1 MSSAN
6 TSTPNGRSD
15 ADSIDLF
22 LSYNSSDREPVQSF
36 REILQTSHVSTFFDR
51 ENLYPGVPWFDALQD
66 ALSKVSAVAV
76 FVGKQ
81 GLGVWQKR
89 EMVLALDRQ
98 AKEEKL
104 GHSFPVIPILLPNA
118 DLSVAPGF
126 LLLNTFIDLRSSL
139 NNPAALDTL
148 VHAIKGGALLS
159 PSQPPVALCPYR
171 ALRSFREEDAPL
183 FFGRE
188 AFAEGLLKKV
198 LNHNLV
204 AVVGSSGSGKSSVVQ
219 AGLLPHLRRALPPQP
234 TWDVIIFT
242 PGKRPFHNLA
252 AALIPLLEVEASE
265 TQRLVAAGRLGSSL
279 AGGEVAL
286 EAAIDSA
293 LKKSQGTDRL
303 LIVVDQFEELFTLT
317 PETEREPF
325 IKSLLQAV
333 ELLPITIVVTLRA
346 DFYSQ
351 AISISRDLSD
361 RIQEGLINLGPMTN
375 EELRRSI
382 ENPAKSVGLEFE
394 PGLVPRII
402 DHVKEQPGN
411 LPLLEFALTEL
422 WGRRNGRLLN
432 GNAYDEI
439 GGGARRYQ

>member
-22 LSYNSSDREPVQSF
+22 LSYNNSDREPVQSF

-51 ENLYPGVPWFDALQD
+51 ENLYPGLPWFDALQD

-76 FVGKQ
+76 FVGKE

-148 VHAIKGGALLS
+148 VRAIKGGALLS

-171 ALRSFREEDAPL
+171 ALHSFREEDAPL

-252 AALIPLLEVEASE
+252 AALIPLLEAEASE

-286 EAAIDSA
+286 EA
-293 LKKSQGTDRL
+293 
-303 LIVVDQFEELFTLT
+303 
-317 PETEREPF
+317 
-325 IKSLLQAV
+325 
-333 ELLPITIVVTLRA
+333 
-346 DFYSQ
+346 
-351 AISISRDLSD
+351 
-361 RIQEGLINLGPMTN
+361 
-375 EELRRSI
+375 
-382 ENPAKSVGLEFE
+382 
-394 PGLVPRII
+394 
-402 DHVKEQPGN
+402 
-411 LPLLEFALTEL
+411 
-422 WGRRNGRLLN
+422 
-432 GNAYDEI
+432 
-439 GGGARRYQ
+439 